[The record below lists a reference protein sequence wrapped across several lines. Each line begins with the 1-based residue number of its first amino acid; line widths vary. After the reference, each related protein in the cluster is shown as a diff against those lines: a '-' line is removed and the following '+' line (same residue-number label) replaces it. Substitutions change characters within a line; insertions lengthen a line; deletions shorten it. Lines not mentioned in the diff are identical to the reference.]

1 MLVYKDGD
9 DKKDILGFQCDLCN
23 HVTMMDV
30 IPNKHGEFRYI
41 CPKCGHHMT
50 EMDEAAT
57 ENKEEENRMVNTYTV
72 TNAAKRLNC
81 STATINRAI
90 QDGRFHDC
98 FMEAGYNGR
107 PAWMIPSD
115 QVEEW
120 VTRGGFTRMGKKNE
134 QFLTQKQVNEKL
146 CAAKESRQNKP
157 RMVFDPEAGKEV
169 EVLDLLHDDGV
180 KKDILDE
187 FKNRAVRRV
196 AKDKTCQKEPE
207 KANDLLKPGEVVV
220 KRDANGKAI
229 VGRYPFGFAYK
240 TDGEKIDLVPN
251 PTPANY
257 VVRTE
262 KGFSITIP
270 DEMVNSLITD
280 EIVQQMKS
288 TFAEAIDKFRASLD
302 EMNEQLKKL
311 EEVLK

>member
-50 EMDEAAT
+50 ELDEAAT

-81 STATINRAI
+81 STATIHRAI

-98 FMEAGYNGR
+98 FMEAGYSGR

-120 VTRGGFTRMGKKNE
+120 VTRGGFNRMGKKSE
-134 QFLTQKQVNEKL
+134 QFLAQKQVNEKIR
-146 CAAKESRQNKP
+146 AAKERSQNKP
-157 RMVFDPEAGKEV
+157 RTVFDPEVGKEV

-196 AKDKTCQKEPE
+196 AKNGQLPE
-207 KANDLLKPGEVVV
+207 EHIV
-220 KRDANGKAI
+220 KRNPDGKAVI
-229 VGRYPFGFAYK
+229 GRYPYGFSYK
-240 TDGEKIDLVPN
+240 TDGEKMDLVPN

-257 VVRTE
+257 IVRTE